1 MPTPC
6 PASSVAPMSVS
17 TPVHVAK
24 KEAQSVEASP
34 ARTTPGEVVAVVD
47 PEVAV
52 VVIASEEEEEAILAS
67 AAEEGD

>member
-1 MPTPC
+1 M
-6 PASSVAPMSVS
+6 
-17 TPVHVAK
+17 HVAK